1 MCQKNQN
8 PPLTCSANGVF
19 FRVLLQFIESPVYSD
34 QIDGLLSAEDHRQL
48 QMHLLEQP
56 DRGDVI
62 KGSGGLRKLRWA
74 GSGRGK
80 RGGIRVIY
88 YLWRGDTAFML
99 FAYPKNQQE
108 DLTPAQ
114 AKVLKN
120 LIELYTNE

>member
-1 MCQKNQN
+1 MGYSSPVN
-8 PPLTCSANGVF
+8 
-19 FRVLLQFIESPVYSD
+19 LQFIESPVYSG
-34 QIDGLLSAEDHRQL
+34 QIDDLLSAEDHRQL

-88 YLWRGDTAFML
+88 YLCRGDTAFLL

-114 AKVLKN
+114 VKLLNN
-120 LIELYTNE
+120 LIEYYTNE

>member
-1 MCQKNQN
+1 MGYCFSVN
-8 PPLTCSANGVF
+8 
-19 FRVLLQFIESPVYSD
+19 LQFIESSVYSD
-34 QIDGLLSAEDHRQL
+34 QIDGLLNAEDHRRL
-48 QMHLLEQP
+48 QMHLLKQP

-80 RGGIRVIY
+80 RGGIRIIY
-88 YLWRGDTAFML
+88 YLWRGDTAFLL

-114 AKVLKN
+114 AKLLKN

>member
-1 MCQKNQN
+1 MI
-8 PPLTCSANGVF
+8 
-19 FRVLLQFIESPVYSD
+19 LQFIESPVYSE
-34 QIDGLLSAEDHRQL
+34 QIDGLLSAEEHRQL
-48 QMHLLEQP
+48 QMHLLEHP

-88 YLWRGDTAFML
+88 YLWRGDRAFLL

-114 AKVLKN
+114 AKLLKQ
-120 LIELYTNE
+120 LIESYTNE